1 MLSRDPE
8 SCCWTRLTVL
18 MTSLVACLECCP
30 PDRNLALNSDFQFCF
45 VFVFFTITT
54 SLVTQFNIVS
64 RHVPSSMQNV
74 LPSLALS
81 PDDENEEEVTI
92 QEKEKMIN
100 ISYELAAE
108 ASKRSKV
115 VAGTCA
121 RSAGRRWWWWCMLLY
136 WYHSCWFSV
145 NSADFIHV
153 YFILQFCRRL
163 ITSC

>member
-1 MLSRDPE
+1 MN
-8 SCCWTRLTVL
+8 VL
-18 MTSLVACLECCP
+18 LNTANGVNDLPGFRSECCP
-30 PDRNLALNSDFQFCF
+30 PKRNLALNSNFQRKKSISCYTIQHF
-45 VFVFFTITT
+45 V
-54 SLVTQFNIVS
+54 SCS
-64 RHVPSSMQNV
+64 ARPPARPSVPCSMQNV

-121 RSAGRRWWWWCMLLY
+121 RRPGRRWW
-136 WYHSCWFSV
+136 
-145 NSADFIHV
+145 
-153 YFILQFCRRL
+153 
-163 ITSC
+163 

>member
-1 MLSRDPE
+1 MLLNGANGANDLP
-8 SCCWTRLTVL
+8 W
-18 MTSLVACLECCP
+18 
-30 PDRNLALNSDFQFCF
+30 NLALDSDFQCF
-45 VFVFFTITT
+45 VFLKLLLHNST
-54 SLVTQFNIVS
+54 L
-64 RHVPSSMQNV
+64 RLLMCPSSMQNV

-121 RSAGRRWWWWCMLLY
+121 RTAGRRWW
-136 WYHSCWFSV
+136 
-145 NSADFIHV
+145 
-153 YFILQFCRRL
+153 
-163 ITSC
+163 